1 MRVKIFILINILLIL
16 IGANAKAQSAEN
28 APQSAFG
35 GGIDGFT
42 ILLILIFIIVVLILM
57 VTLYLFYTINLLLS
71 QQQAEKAG
79 QPAEPES
86 FWKQMEK
93 KLTKA
98 VPVEREKDVMLD
110 HEYDGIRELD
120 NHLPPWWTGLFYFT
134 IAFGVVYLLVYH
146 VFQFDWAPLQE
157 EEYQRELAQAE
168 EQRAMLA
175 NLVDESSV
183 SVLTEEVA
191 LANGE
196 AIFQKH
202 CVACH
207 AADGGG
213 NTIGPNLTDNYWIH
227 GGDVQAVFTTI
238 KYGVQGK
245 GMEAWGKKL
254 PPKDMQDVSS
264 FIMVKLVGSEPLE
277 PKEPQGELY
286 LPEGTEKEDSTE
298 EPEENSPADSTS
310 NSNGPNVASL

>member
-1 MRVKIFILINILLIL
+1 MRVKILIILNILLL
-16 IGANAKAQSAEN
+16 LTGVNVMAQSAEN
-28 APQSAFG
+28 TASAG

-42 ILLILIFIIVVLILM
+42 VLLTLIFIIVVLILM
-57 VTLYLFYTINLLLS
+57 VTLYLFYTINLMLS

-79 QPAEPES
+79 QTAEPEG

-134 IAFGVVYLLVYH
+134 IAFGVVYLLAYH

-157 EEYQRELAQAE
+157 EEYQRQLARAE

-183 SVLTEEVA
+183 TVLTEEAA

-196 AIFQKH
+196 AIFEKN

-227 GGDVQAVFTTI
+227 GGDIQSVFATI

-264 FIMVKLVGSEPLE
+264 YILTQLVGSTPAS

-286 LPEGTEKEDSTE
+286 LPEGSEEEAPELPEEETVPEDST
-298 EPEENSPADSTS
+298 SAKK
-310 NSNGPNVASL
+310 GPNVAAI

>member
-1 MRVKIFILINILLIL
+1 MRVKILILINILLIL
-16 IGANAKAQSAEN
+16 LGANAMAQSAE
-28 APQSAFG
+28 ASQAATG

-42 ILLILIFIIVVLILM
+42 ILLTLIFIIVVLILM

-79 QPAEPES
+79 QPAEQES

-110 HEYDGIRELD
+110 HEYDGIKELD

-134 IAFGVVYLLVYH
+134 IAFGVVYLLAYH
-146 VFQFDWAPLQE
+146 VFQFDWAPLQV
-157 EEYQRELAQAE
+157 EEYKREVAKAE

-183 SVLTEEVA
+183 TVLTEESA
-191 LANGE
+191 LVNGE
-196 AIFQKH
+196 AIYQKN

-227 GGDVQAVFTTI
+227 GGDVQAVFATI

-254 PPKDMQDVSS
+254 PPKDMQDVASY
-264 FIMVKLVGSEPLE
+264 ILTQLVGSNPAS

-286 LPEGTEKEDSTE
+286 LPEGSEEAAPETPEEEGVPEDSIA
-298 EPEENSPADSTS
+298 NAS
-310 NSNGPNVASL
+310 GPNVAIL